1 MLRPFIFRCYFSHI
15 FESRALL
22 LRSHFVD
29 FYMFCSHLTL
39 RLFVFFQMYIYMCVC
54 VMYILVKEQAQ
65 RHRKM
70 SWLVNFSFWNVP
82 FVLPIP
88 FKRFCNAFVYASTY
102 KLSEEGVSEMETRG
116 ERMRWRAKQ
125 HVSNIAVDNV
135 VLLSQSISKY
145 LVTFRSEKKLS
156 FSFFRLFHFRLGYFR
171 SVVSSLGL
179 VSSRILFVFCIYIV
193 LLFDC
198 LMAQRRC

>member
-22 LRSHFVD
+22 LRSYFVD

-102 KLSEEGVSEMETRG
+102 KLSEEGVSEMESETTCFKYCCRQCC
-116 ERMRWRAKQ
+116 AVVTIDFQ
-125 HVSNIAVDNV
+125 VFSNF
-135 VLLSQSISKY
+135 SQ
-145 LVTFRSEKKLS
+145 RKKNS
-156 FSFFRLFHFRLGYFR
+156 HFHFSDCFIFGSAIFDRLLALSVSFHRVFYSYFAFI
-171 SVVSSLGL
+171 SFCCSIVSWPKGDAESHTTTK
-179 VSSRILFVFCIYIV
+179 
-193 LLFDC
+193 
-198 LMAQRRC
+198 

>member
-22 LRSHFVD
+22 LRSCCALILWTSICFVPI
-29 FYMFCSHLTL
+29 SHSDCLC
-39 RLFVFFQMYIYMCVC
+39 FSKCIYMC

-116 ERMRWRAKQ
+116 EWMRWRAKE

-145 LVTFRSEKKLS
+145 LVTFRSEKKTLIFIFQIVS
-156 FSFFRLFHFRLGYFR
+156 FSARLFSIG
-171 SVVSSLGL
+171 
-179 VSSRILFVFCIYIV
+179 C
-193 LLFDC
+193 
-198 LMAQRRC
+198 